1 MRANTFSKSYLALTL
16 IILLM
21 ALAGCGRAGGSDDIP
36 EIGIDLEISP
46 NPPEVGMATLNL
58 TLTDAK
64 GQPIENATIELE
76 GNMNH
81 AGMTPV
87 FSQATEVEPGHYQ
100 APLEFTMGGDWFI
113 IVKATLPDGRTLERQ
128 LDVPGVQTQ

>member
-1 MRANTFSKSYLALTL
+1 MNINFSLKPWILL
-16 IILLM
+16 IILGLILT
-21 ALAGCGRAGGSDDIP
+21 ACQRGSSGDLP
-36 EIGIDLEISP
+36 EIGIELSVAP
-46 NPPEVGMATLNL
+46 TPPAVGLATLTL
-58 TLTDAK
+58 TLTDAG
-64 GQPIENATIELE
+64 GQPIENGTIELE

-87 FSQATEVEPGHYQ
+87 FSQATEVAPGRYE

-128 LDVPGVQTQ
+128 IDVPGVQTE